1 MWTAAKLS
9 NGQENSGHYGFG
21 WFVETKNG
29 HHVVEHEGS
38 WQGFKTQISRY
49 VDDKLT
55 VVVLANLAEAKPKIF
70 ADHVAEMYL
79 SGKIKAP

>member
-1 MWTAAKLS
+1 MAKLS
-9 NGQENSGHYGFG
+9 NGQPNPGHYGFA
-21 WFVETKNG
+21 WFIETRNG
-29 HHVVEHEGS
+29 HRVIEHGGS

-55 VVVLANLAEAKPKIF
+55 VVVLANLEEAKPAVF

-79 SGKIKAP
+79 SGKVK